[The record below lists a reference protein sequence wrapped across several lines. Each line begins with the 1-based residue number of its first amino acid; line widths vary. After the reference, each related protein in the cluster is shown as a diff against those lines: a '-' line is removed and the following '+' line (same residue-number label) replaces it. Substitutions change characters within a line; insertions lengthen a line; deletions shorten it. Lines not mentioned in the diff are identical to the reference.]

1 MTRIISVEGNIGSG
15 KSTFVAMLKEHF
27 AKKKSDISICF
38 LQEPVDMWN
47 EIKDENGITMIE
59 CFYSNPEK
67 YSFAFQMMAYISRLS
82 MLKAELKKGYDIIFT
97 ERCLLTDRNVF
108 CKMLYDD
115 CKINNIEYQIY
126 NKWFDE
132 FISEFPEIEYIYI
145 QTLPEIS
152 DRRIKLRARKGETI
166 PLEYLKKCHEYHEE
180 WLHSKKKI
188 IIDGNLSNEEKI
200 NTEKWIEEIE
210 KFISICIVTF
220 DGASRGN
227 PGLSGAGFII
237 WNGNTKIYEGSEFV
251 SKNATNNYA
260 EYMAILL
267 AIKKCNELNIKNIIV
282 KGDSKLVIQQIQGN
296 YKVNSPTLKSLYDIV
311 TVEIEKLTYL
321 KLIHIER
328 SLNKDADALA
338 NLAIDNWKKLNNN
351 NNDSNDNNDNEVELN

>member
-1 MTRIISVEGNIGSG
+1 MTRIISIEGNIGSG
-15 KSTFVAMLKEHF
+15 KSTFVSMLKDYF
-27 AKKKSDISICF
+27 ATKESDISISF

-47 EIKDENGITMIE
+47 EIKNKDGKTMIE
-59 CFYSNPEK
+59 CFYSNSEK

-82 MLKAELKKGYDIIFT
+82 ILKSEIKKGYDIIFT
-97 ERCLLTDRNVF
+97 ERCLFTDRNVF

-115 CKINNIEYQIY
+115 NKINDIEYQIY

-145 QTLPEIS
+145 QTSPEIS
-152 DRRIKLRARKGETI
+152 DQRIKERARKGETI
-166 PLEYLKKCHEYHEE
+166 ALEYLKKCHQYHEQ
-180 WLHSKKKI
+180 WLDSNKKI
-188 IIDGNLSNEEKI
+188 IIDGNLSNKEKS
-200 NTEKWIEEIE
+200 NTDKWIEEIE

-227 PGLSGAGFII
+227 PGLSGAGFVI
-237 WNGNTKIYEGSEFV
+237 WNGNTKIYEGSEFI
-251 SKNATNNYA
+251 SENSTNNYA

-296 YKVNSPTLKSLYDIV
+296 YKVNSSKLKSLYDFV
-311 TVEIEKLTYL
+311 TLEIEKLTYL

-328 SLNKDADALA
+328 SLNKEADALA
-338 NLAIDNWKKLNNN
+338 NLAIDNWQKEKKQSKINNK
-351 NNDSNDNNDNEVELN
+351 ELEIN

>member
-1 MTRIISVEGNIGSG
+1 MTRIISIDGNIGSG
-15 KSTFVAMLKEHF
+15 KSTFVTMLKEYF
-27 AKKKSDISICF
+27 ATKKSDISICF

-47 EIKDENGITMIE
+47 EIKDKDGKTMIE
-59 CFYSNPEK
+59 CFYSNPDK

-82 MLKAELKKGYDIIFT
+82 ILKNEFKKGYDIIFT
-97 ERCLLTDRNVF
+97 ERCLFTDRNVF

-115 CKINNIEYQIY
+115 GKIDDIEYQIY
-126 NKWFDE
+126 NRWFDE

-145 QTLPEIS
+145 KTSPEVS
-152 DRRIKLRARKGETI
+152 DERIKERARKGETI
-166 PLEYLKKCHEYHEE
+166 PIEYLKKCHEYHEE
-180 WLHSKKKI
+180 WLDTNNKI
-188 IIDGNLSNEEKI
+188 IIDGNLSNKEKI
-200 NTEKWIEEIE
+200 NREKWIEEIE

-227 PGLSGAGFII
+227 PGLSGAGFVI
-237 WNGNTKIYEGSEFV
+237 WKGEEKIYEGSEFV
-251 SKNATNNYA
+251 SENATNNYA

-267 AIKKCNELNIKNIIV
+267 AIKKCNELKIKNIII

-296 YKVNSPTLKSLYDIV
+296 YKVNSTSLKSLYDIV

-328 SLNKDADALA
+328 ALNKDADALA
-338 NLAIDNWKKLNNN
+338 NLAIDNWKKLKKESENAKT
-351 NNDSNDNNDNEVELN
+351 SVELN